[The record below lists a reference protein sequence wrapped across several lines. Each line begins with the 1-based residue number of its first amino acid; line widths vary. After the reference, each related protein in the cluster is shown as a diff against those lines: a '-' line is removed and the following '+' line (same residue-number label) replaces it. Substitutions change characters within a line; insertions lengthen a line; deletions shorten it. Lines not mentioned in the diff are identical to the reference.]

1 MDYARERLKV
11 CEAKSIN
18 LQFKQ
23 ERVKRTACAK
33 IGRGENILTGKALS
47 NSAACMLN
55 DLCAPL
61 GVAVGCNNS

>member
-1 MDYARERLKV
+1 MHDGEQYQFAVKAREMR
-11 CEAKSIN
+11 KS
-18 LQFKQ
+18 
-23 ERVKRTACAK
+23 
-33 IGRGENILTGKALS
+33 GGENILTGKALS